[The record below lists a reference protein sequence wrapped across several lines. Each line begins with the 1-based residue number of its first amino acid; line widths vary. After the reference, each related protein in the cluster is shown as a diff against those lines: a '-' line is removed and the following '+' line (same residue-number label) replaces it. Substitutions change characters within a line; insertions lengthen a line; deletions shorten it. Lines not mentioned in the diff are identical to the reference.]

1 MSTLSVILV
10 LITAIL
16 WIVMRLTINKP
27 WINFVLPIIIFLVA
41 VVALAGF
48 IPEGV
53 KQEYLY
59 PLLGGFFMGEF
70 FKKLLNDL
78 KEKLSGNKKV
88 NKKSKSESKNNKKE
102 DVVEEDYDEDL
113 EEEEE
118 EEIIVMSDEDMQDRP
133 RIVRQTERKR
143 KIDIE
148 D

>member
-1 MSTLSVILV
+1 MSTLSAVLV
-10 LITAIL
+10 FITAIL

-48 IPEGV
+48 IPEGI

-78 KEKLSGNKKV
+78 KEKLSGNKKG
-88 NKKSKSESKNNKKE
+88 NKKSERQNNKKE
-102 DVVEEDYDEDL
+102 EVVEEDYDEDL

-118 EEIIVMSDEDMQDRP
+118 DIIVMSDDDMKDRP
-133 RIVRQTERKR
+133 RIVRQTDRKR